1 MLKKENGITMVMLII
16 MIIVMLIVAGI
27 VVYEGTSTIKS
38 AKKQS
43 IYTNMLLIQA
53 KARTIKDKADF
64 GEDAQVVGK
73 IINEDEITLSLA
85 KTIKDAEEETNLKI
99 NIINNNEN
107 INNSQT
113 TTNENNQENNN
124 EPEEKNEED
133 NVFLGI
139 LPKTGEVNNKIIILI
154 AIIILIIISFIWN
167 KHQM

>member
-53 KARTIKDKADF
+53 KARTIKDKVDF

-73 IINEDEITLSLA
+73 IINEEQKSKYGIESDDSYELSQEDLYEMGVEVSGDNEYIVDYDNDEVYYT
-85 KTIKDAEEETNLKI
+85 KGIKDADGNRHYSLTDI
-99 NIINNNEN
+99 AG
-107 INNSQT
+107 
-113 TTNENNQENNN
+113 
-124 EPEEKNEED
+124 
-133 NVFLGI
+133 LGI
-139 LPKTGEVNNKIIILI
+139 ITEE
-154 AIIILIIISFIWN
+154 
-167 KHQM
+167 

>member
-53 KARTIKDKADF
+53 KARTIKDKVDF

-73 IINEDEITLSLA
+73 IINEEQKSKYGIESDDSYELSQEDLYEMGVEVSGDNEYIVDYDNDEVYYT
-85 KTIKDAEEETNLKI
+85 KGIKDADGNWHYSLTDI
-99 NIINNNEN
+99 AG
-107 INNSQT
+107 
-113 TTNENNQENNN
+113 
-124 EPEEKNEED
+124 
-133 NVFLGI
+133 LGI
-139 LPKTGEVNNKIIILI
+139 ITEK
-154 AIIILIIISFIWN
+154 
-167 KHQM
+167 